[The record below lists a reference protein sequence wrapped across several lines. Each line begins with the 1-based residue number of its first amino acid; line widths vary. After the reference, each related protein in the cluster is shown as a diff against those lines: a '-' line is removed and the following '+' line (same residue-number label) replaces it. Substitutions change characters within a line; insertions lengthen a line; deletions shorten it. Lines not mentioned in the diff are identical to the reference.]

1 MGLHLIA
8 TPIGN
13 DQDISLRALDFLKTV
28 EIIILEEFKESTR
41 FLRAHGIVK
50 GEGKTFEQLNEH
62 STKEDIQRLADLCEK
77 REVALIT
84 DCGTP
89 GFCDPGADL
98 VRECRKRKLTVRTL
112 PGASSLM
119 ALLSLSS
126 ERLDQF
132 VFRGFLPAENEAR
145 EKAWKETQKETRA
158 LIIMDTPY
166 RFQKTLQEVKQFF
179 PDRKMLLALDLTS
192 ENERVFENYAAEIL
206 KETLP
211 QKAEF
216 LALVYPTNVSG
227 KKKP

>member
-1 MGLHLIA
+1 MGLNLIA

-13 DQDISLRALDFLKTV
+13 DEDISLRALAFLKAS

-41 FLRAHGIVK
+41 FLRAYGISK
-50 GEGKTFEQLNEH
+50 SDGKTFEQLNEH
-62 STKEDIQRLADLCEK
+62 STKEDLQRLADLCEK
-77 REVALIT
+77 NEVALIT

-98 VRECRKRKLTVRTL
+98 VRECRRRKLPVRTF

-132 VFRGFLPAENEAR
+132 VFRGFLPAENMAR
-145 EKAWKETQKETRA
+145 EKAWRDTQKEARA
-158 LIIMDTPY
+158 LIVMDTPY
-166 RFQKTLQEVKQFF
+166 RFQKTLLEIKTYF
-179 PDRKMLLALDLTS
+179 PERKILLALNLTS
-192 ENERVFENYAAEIL
+192 ENERILEGLPGEIIQ
-206 KETLP
+206 EVLP

-216 LALVYPTNVSG
+216 LALIYPVISSG
-227 KKKP
+227 KKNL